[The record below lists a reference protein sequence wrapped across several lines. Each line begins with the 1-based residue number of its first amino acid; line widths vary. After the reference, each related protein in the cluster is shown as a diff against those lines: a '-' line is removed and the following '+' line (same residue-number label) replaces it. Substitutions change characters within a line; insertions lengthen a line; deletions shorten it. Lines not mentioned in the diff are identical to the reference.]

1 MPPMPRAVL
10 YSRISHDPHERQLGV
25 ERQEEDC
32 LRLIIRNG
40 WELVRPPYRENDTS
54 ASTRTGA
61 KRPVYEQLVVDLQAG
76 TAEVLVCY
84 STSRLTRRPMDYERL
99 IRLVLDTHVQIATV
113 VSGAVDLSTADGRAI
128 ARVLAAMDAAEAERI
143 GERISRASRQRAER
157 GEWHGGPV
165 PPWGYVFSE
174 VEGRRTL
181 KVWPERAALVR
192 EAAGRVLAGE
202 SLYRIRQD
210 WNARGLTSTAD
221 RPWRS
226 QGIKRLLVRGAAAGF
241 NEREGELFRGDWEPI
256 IDEATWHRLRTTLLD
271 PARDTRTFAQRSH
284 LHPLSGLLWCGLCDH
299 LLRSSVLKGVLTYWC
314 ADLLGGCN
322 HIRIKAADVE
332 RYLLEEIAARA
343 AKRQAPVERDA
354 VLLALRL
361 QQHQLQDDHYDSLLS
376 RPDFIRQSARL
387 RARAAD
393 RRRELT
399 GGWTRAV
406 DAERPVT
413 AAIADPEPRRRGAL
427 RAHLD
432 RVWVEPHPKGV
443 SAQSPTWE
451 LRREVVAQRLR
462 PVWHDADG
470 STSRRAEDEPVA
482 VALDLPE
489 SAWTAPH

>member
-1 MPPMPRAVL
+1 MPTMPRALV

-25 ERQEEDC
+25 QRQEEDC
-32 LRLIIRNG
+32 LRLITRNG

-61 KRPVYEQLVVDLQAG
+61 KRPVYEQLVADLQAG
-76 TAEVLVCY
+76 TAEALVCY

-99 IRLVLDTHVQIATV
+99 IRLVLDTHVKIATV

-157 GEWHGGPV
+157 GEWHGGPI

-174 VEGRRTL
+174 VQGRRTL

-192 EAAGRVLAGE
+192 EAADRVQAGE

-210 WNARGLTSTAD
+210 WNARGLTSTAG

-241 NEREGELFRGDWEPI
+241 NERGGELFRGDWEPI
-256 IDEATWHRLRTTLLD
+256 LDEATWHRLRTTLLD

-299 LLRSSVLKGVLTYWC
+299 LLRSSVLKGVLTLWC

-343 AKRQAPVERDA
+343 ATKQPPVETDA
-354 VLLALRL
+354 VLLALRQ

-376 RPDFIRQSARL
+376 RADFIRQSARL
-387 RARAAD
+387 RARASD

-406 DAERPVT
+406 DAERPAT
-413 AAIADPEPRRRGAL
+413 SGTADPEPRRRAAL

-432 RVWVEPHPKGV
+432 RVRVEPHPKGV
-443 SAQSPTWE
+443 SPQSPTWE

-462 PVWHDADG
+462 PVWHHTDG
-470 STSRRAEDEPVA
+470 ASSSRGEHEPVA

-489 SAWTAPH
+489 PAWTAPR